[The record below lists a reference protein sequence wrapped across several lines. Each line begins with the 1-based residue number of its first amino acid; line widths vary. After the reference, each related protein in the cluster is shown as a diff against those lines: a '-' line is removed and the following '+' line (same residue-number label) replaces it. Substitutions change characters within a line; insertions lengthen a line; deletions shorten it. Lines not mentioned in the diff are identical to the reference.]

1 VITPRLFL
9 EQSVDQDAAYER
21 EVDKNYRHNAIFNF
35 LDGAIF
41 WFGLSFMAPAVIMPL
56 FVSHYTN
63 SSILIGLVAVISSS
77 GFYLPQLFTA
87 NWVEHLPLKKKAV
100 VVYGF
105 FTERVPVF
113 FLAPAALLTFV
124 SGNLALTAVLV
135 AFALHSF
142 GAGFTGVAW
151 QDMLAKVIPLKSRG
165 KFLGITTFA
174 GMTTGILGA
183 SVATWLL
190 SRFAFPNGYIISFA
204 LAAVFIFLS
213 WIAIAQT
220 REVPVYH
227 REIRVTNKEYWKSL
241 PAVIKG
247 DPNFRRYIISQMV
260 INLGSMAWGFLAVY
274 ALQRWDL
281 SDGKV
286 SLYNVW
292 LLAGQAIANLVF
304 GALADRKGYKLI
316 LEIGIFLSL
325 LSLAIAILAP
335 SPSWFTAVFLLRGIG
350 LGGGFLSLL
359 FILEFS
365 SPAIRPTYI
374 GLNNTIT
381 GLVSATA
388 PLLGGI
394 LAGLIG
400 YQGIFQ
406 VALVCIL
413 AGLALLHFT
422 VRDPRKD
429 NLQPAAEISTT
440 I

>member
-1 VITPRLFL
+1 
-9 EQSVDQDAAYER
+9 
-21 EVDKNYRHNAIFNF
+21 
-35 LDGAIF
+35 
-41 WFGLSFMAPAVIMPL
+41 
-56 FVSHYTN
+56 
-63 SSILIGLVAVISSS
+63 
-77 GFYLPQLFTA
+77 
-87 NWVEHLPLKKKAV
+87 
-100 VVYGF
+100 
-105 FTERVPVF
+105 
-113 FLAPAALLTFV
+113 
-124 SGNLALTAVLV
+124 
-135 AFALHSF
+135 
-142 GAGFTGVAW
+142 
-151 QDMLAKVIPLKSRG
+151 
-165 KFLGITTFA
+165 
-174 GMTTGILGA
+174 LGA

-190 SRFAFPNGYIISFA
+190 RRFAFPNGYIISFA